1 MAAIPGRDPREIT
14 VDLRRYS
21 IAATPR
27 TLPGKHTEQEI
38 TTPMRTTSTRHRTR
52 RAFTILELLI
62 VIGIL
67 LALGGI
73 VLYNLSG
80 QSDKAYEGTQTVQM
94 QAIKKAIMMFK
105 NDVKRLPTQEEGVVV
120 LWDKSVL
127 DDDSAGRWAGPYL
140 ESAVPKDM
148 WGHEWVY
155 VFPAEGVA
163 VGFDILSVGP
173 DGQEGTEDD
182 ISLSKGKGNADADF
196 GDFGSGSSSGGG
208 TATPR

>member
-1 MAAIPGRDPREIT
+1 MRPTPI
-14 VDLRRYS
+14 RRS
-21 IAATPR
+21 
-27 TLPGKHTEQEI
+27 
-38 TTPMRTTSTRHRTR
+38 R

-94 QAIKKAIMMFK
+94 QAIKKALMMFK
-105 NDVKRLPTQEEGVVV
+105 NDVKRLPTQEEGIVV
-120 LWDKSVL
+120 LWDKSAL
-127 DDDSAGRWAGPYL
+127 DEEVAANWAGPYL
-140 ESAVPKDM
+140 ETAVPKDM

-155 VFPAEGVA
+155 VFPAEDVA
-163 VGFDILSVGP
+163 IGFDIVSVGP

-182 ISLSKGKGNADADF
+182 ISLAKGKGNPEGDF
-196 GDFGSGSSSGGG
+196 GDFSGGSGSSSSSGG
-208 TATPR
+208 APR

>member
-1 MAAIPGRDPREIT
+1 
-14 VDLRRYS
+14 
-21 IAATPR
+21 
-27 TLPGKHTEQEI
+27 
-38 TTPMRTTSTRHRTR
+38 MRTTSTRYRTRRAR

-120 LWDKSVL
+120 LWDKSAL
-127 DDDSAGRWAGPYL
+127 DDDAAGRWSGPYL

-163 VGFDILSVGP
+163 VGFDIVSVGP

-182 ISLSKGKGNADADF
+182 ISLAKGKGNADADF
-196 GDFGSGSSSGGG
+196 GDFGSGSSSSGSSSGGG
-208 TATPR
+208 TAKPR

>member
-1 MAAIPGRDPREIT
+1 MRPTAH
-14 VDLRRYS
+14 RRS
-21 IAATPR
+21 
-27 TLPGKHTEQEI
+27 
-38 TTPMRTTSTRHRTR
+38 R

-94 QAIKKAIMMFK
+94 QAIKKALMMFK
-105 NDVKRLPTQEEGVVV
+105 NDVKRFPTQEEGIVV
-120 LWDKSVL
+120 LWDKGAL
-127 DDDSAGRWAGPYL
+127 DEDAAVKWAGPYL
-140 ESAVPKDM
+140 ETAVPKDM

-155 VFPAEGVA
+155 VFPAEDVA
-163 VGFDILSVGP
+163 VGFDIVSIGP

-182 ISLSKGKGNADADF
+182 ISLAKGKGNQESEF
-196 GDFGSGSSSGGG
+196 GDFAGGSGGG
-208 TATPR
+208 SASPR

>member
-1 MAAIPGRDPREIT
+1 MRHTAT
-14 VDLRRYS
+14 RR
-21 IAATPR
+21 
-27 TLPGKHTEQEI
+27 
-38 TTPMRTTSTRHRTR
+38 TRRTR

-94 QAIKKAIMMFK
+94 QAIKKALMMFK
-105 NDVKRLPTQEEGVVV
+105 NDVKRLPTQEEGIVV
-120 LWDKSVL
+120 LWDKSAL
-127 DDDSAGRWAGPYL
+127 DEEVAASWAGPYL
-140 ESAVPKDM
+140 ETAVPKDM

-155 VFPAEGVA
+155 VFPAEDVA
-163 VGFDILSVGP
+163 IGFDIVSVGP

-182 ISLSKGKGNADADF
+182 ISLAKGKGNPEGDF
-196 GDFGSGSSSGGG
+196 GDFSGGAGSSSSSSSSGG
-208 TATPR
+208 APR

>member
-1 MAAIPGRDPREIT
+1 MRPTAT
-14 VDLRRYS
+14 RR
-21 IAATPR
+21 
-27 TLPGKHTEQEI
+27 
-38 TTPMRTTSTRHRTR
+38 TRRNR

-94 QAIKKAIMMFK
+94 QAIKKALMMFK
-105 NDVKRLPTQEEGVVV
+105 NDVKRLPTQEEGIVV
-120 LWDKSVL
+120 LWDKSAL
-127 DDDSAGRWAGPYL
+127 DEEVAASWAGPYL
-140 ESAVPKDM
+140 ETAVPKDM

-155 VFPAEGVA
+155 VFPAEDVA
-163 VGFDILSVGP
+163 IGFDIVSVGP

-182 ISLSKGKGNADADF
+182 ISNHDARKEAA
-196 GDFGSGSSSGGG
+196 GDEFSEFSGSGGG
-208 TATPR
+208 SGAGSGTGG

>member
-1 MAAIPGRDPREIT
+1 
-14 VDLRRYS
+14 
-21 IAATPR
+21 
-27 TLPGKHTEQEI
+27 
-38 TTPMRTTSTRHRTR
+38 MRTTSIRRRSR

-94 QAIKKAIMMFK
+94 QAIKKALMMFK
-105 NDVKRLPTQEEGVVV
+105 NDVKRFPTKEEGIVV
-120 LWDKSVL
+120 LWDKSAL
-127 DDDSAGRWAGPYL
+127 DEDAAKLWSGPYL

-155 VFPAEGVA
+155 VFPAEDVA
-163 VGFDILSVGP
+163 VGFDIVSVGP
-173 DGQEGTEDD
+173 DGQEGTDDD
-182 ISLSKGKGNADADF
+182 ISLAKGKGNKDAEF
-196 GDFGSGSSSGGG
+196 GDFKGSSGSGSSSGGG
-208 TATPR
+208 AAKSR